1 MARIPYPDR
10 DELGERQREA
20 LDALP
25 PLNVFRMLSHAQ
37 TAFRPY
43 LRFGGA
49 LLADLQLGAGQRELA
64 ILRAARLIEAE
75 YEWVQH
81 VAIGRAAGIG
91 DEQLLALDAGDL
103 EHEAF
108 SPRERAVLRFTTQ
121 LVEQPR

>member
-10 DELGERQREA
+10 DELGEKQREA

-37 TAFRPY
+37 SAFRPY

-49 LLADLQLGAGQRELA
+49 LLADLDLDPVLRELA
-64 ILRAARLIEAE
+64 ILRTARLIEAE

-91 DEQLLALDAGDL
+91 DAQLAALEAGD
-103 EHEAF
+103 
-108 SPRERAVLRFTTQ
+108 VDDD
-121 LVEQPR
+121 